1 MKLRFCPWPLYQKE
15 TGRTGPPLTLGSAL
29 HCSTRLARRGRRPA
43 ACSRRRKQP
52 DARSLLDSSPHKG
65 ASDRGVPPPAHSP
78 GGALPWRP
86 AGEISLVLSPAPVG
100 SKPPEPRSLDHHH
113 HHHRQAAMEEL
124 AGSRRLQQEHH
135 HLQHQPFPAAGAE
148 PAADGMTK
156 DVKPLCGWLTSA
168 PLFLLL

>member
-1 MKLRFCPWPLYQKE
+1 MI
-15 TGRTGPPLTLGSAL
+15 
-29 HCSTRLARRGRRPA
+29 
-43 ACSRRRKQP
+43 
-52 DARSLLDSSPHKG
+52 SLMRD
-65 ASDRGVPPPAHSP
+65 
-78 GGALPWRP
+78 WE
-86 AGEISLVLSPAPVG
+86 GEISLVLSPAPVG
-100 SKPPEPRSLDHHH
+100 SKQPRSPDHHH
-113 HHHRQAAMEEL
+113 HQQAAMEEL